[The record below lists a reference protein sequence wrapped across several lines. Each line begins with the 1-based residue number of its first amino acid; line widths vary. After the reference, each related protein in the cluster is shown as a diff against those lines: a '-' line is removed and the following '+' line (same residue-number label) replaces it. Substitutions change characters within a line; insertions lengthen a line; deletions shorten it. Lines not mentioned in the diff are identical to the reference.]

1 MLYEPRANPKPK
13 KLQIAKSATSSSGNK
28 VDLNSRILDTYDQ
41 SFEYT
46 DHSLFLLLGRFG
58 KLIPDPPPR
67 RHSSIPPP
75 NEYITAPF
83 VCYQTLRKVCHID
96 IEWVD
101 AVNLH
106 LEFDSS
112 RKVLKLFRLPSFCRL
127 MYRDRSRGLLS
138 QLFDDNERDITGE
151 SHADIDL
158 ASSFFRELLLTYRLL
173 FGQDSSSHSLFASE
187 CSLTSK
193 SRKPSLLALSDADP
207 LLALLCG
214 RSADYPP
221 VAALYESLRADN
233 PQAYYMPAAW
243 PWFGARLLA
252 VQGYVREQHP
262 HDWKTLWY
270 DHRNKSNWWQF
281 WAVLFIGGTTIILS
295 VLSLIFQVWQAVLT
309 QQQLIQGQQQYSGPA
324 AMTGGDI

>member
-1 MLYEPRANPKPK
+1 MLYEPRTNPKPK

-28 VDLNSRILDTYDQ
+28 VDLYSRIFDTYSQ
-41 SFEYT
+41 SFEYR
-46 DHSLFLLLGRFG
+46 DHSLSILLGHFG
-58 KLIPDPPPR
+58 KLIPDSPRRRNSSVPPPL
-67 RHSSIPPP
+67 
-75 NEYITAPF
+75 EYITASF
-83 VCYQTLRKVCHID
+83 VCYQTLRKVCRID

-101 AVNLH
+101 ALNLH

-112 RKVLKLFRLPSFCRL
+112 RRVLKLFRFPSFCHL
-127 MYRDRSRGLLS
+127 LYRHRSRGLLS
-138 QLFDDNERDITGE
+138 QLFDDNEFDITGE
-151 SHADIDL
+151 SRDEADL
-158 ASSFFRELLLTYRLL
+158 TSSFFCELLLTYRLL
-173 FGQDSSSHSLFASE
+173 FSQDSASHSLFASE

-193 SRKPSLLALSDADP
+193 SRKPSLLALPDADP

-214 RSADYPP
+214 RGADFPP

-262 HDWKTLWY
+262 HDWKTLWH
-270 DHRNKSNWWQF
+270 DNRNKSNWRQF

-295 VLSLIFQVWQAVLT
+295 VLSLAFQIWQAVLT
-309 QQQLIQGQQQYSGPA
+309 QQQLVQGQQGSGQA
-324 AMTGGDI
+324 QMLGGDI